1 MTEEERDMKRAALAN
16 FLFPKDGEWQ
26 WYVSPKGYSILK
38 VVKKQAKEQAA

>member
-1 MTEEERDMKRAALAN
+1 MTEHDLNQARAALAN